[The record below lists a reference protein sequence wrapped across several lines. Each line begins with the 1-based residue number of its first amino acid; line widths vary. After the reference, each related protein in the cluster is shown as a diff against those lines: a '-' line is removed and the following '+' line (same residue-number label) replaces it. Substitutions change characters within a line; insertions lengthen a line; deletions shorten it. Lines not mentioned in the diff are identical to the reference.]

1 MLLIYMDSCI
11 SINKKTININRENVN
26 GQIISKV
33 GDEDYKKWEDP
44 KMENLSKAC
53 QKKKKKMKSFIEFH
67 TSICRVYF
75 RD

>member
-1 MLLIYMDSCI
+1 MDSCI

-53 QKKKKKMKSFIEFH
+53 QKKKKK
-67 TSICRVYF
+67 
-75 RD
+75 